1 MSDVSGNENIIDF
14 DVDVSENDSSASDQD
29 EAVSGDDHE
38 TIETVVYTDN
48 TIDYTSHFENLETI
62 GIFIS
67 GLLVAYGIAFALF
80 KGFKK

>member
-1 MSDVSGNENIIDF
+1 MIENVSGNENI
-14 DVDVSENDSSASDQD
+14 VENTEDVSENDTS
-29 EAVSGDDHE
+29 SGDQVENDE
-38 TIETVVYTDN
+38 TIETVVYTND

-67 GLLVAYGIAFALF
+67 GLLVAYGIAFAFF

>member
-1 MSDVSGNENIIDF
+1 MNNVSGNENIIENSS
-14 DVDVSENDSSASDQD
+14 DVSENDSSEENPVDND
-29 EAVSGDDHE
+29 E

-67 GLLVAYGIAFALF
+67 ALLVAYGIAFAFF

>member
-1 MSDVSGNENIIDF
+1 MSDISGNENIINSAE
-14 DVDVSENDSSASDQD
+14 DVSENDSSA
-29 EAVSGDDHE
+29 GDPIENDE

-62 GIFIS
+62 GIFIAA
-67 GLLVAYGIAFALF
+67 LLAAYGIAFSFF

>member
-1 MSDVSGNENIIDF
+1 MNDISGNENIIENDA
-14 DVDVSENDSSASDQD
+14 DVSENDSSASDPVEND
-29 EAVSGDDHE
+29 E

-67 GLLVAYGIAFALF
+67 ALLAAYGIAFAFF

>member
-1 MSDVSGNENIIDF
+1 MSDISGNENIIEDSA
-14 DVDVSENDSSASDQD
+14 DVSENDSSAVD
-29 EAVSGDDHE
+29 EDESLSGDDHE

-62 GIFIS
+62 GIFIC
-67 GLLVAYGIAFALF
+67 GLLVAYGIAFAFF

>member
-1 MSDVSGNENIIDF
+1 MSDISDNENIIEDAA
-14 DVDVSENDSSASDQD
+14 DVSENDSSAVD
-29 EAVSGDDHE
+29 ENESVSGDYHE

-62 GIFIS
+62 GIFIC
-67 GLLVAYGIAFALF
+67 GLLVAYGIAFAFF